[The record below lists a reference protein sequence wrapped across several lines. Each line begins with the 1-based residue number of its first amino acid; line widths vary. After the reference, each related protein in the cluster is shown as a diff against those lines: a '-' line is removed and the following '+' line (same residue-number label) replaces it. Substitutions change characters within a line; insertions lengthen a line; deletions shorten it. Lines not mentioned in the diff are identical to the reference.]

1 MDTNQEDTSKENTI
15 TIRFVVTI
23 TTQEAAKR
31 LQDGHGFEFVP
42 HPTSQVGYMAKEAET
57 TFEDAITYA
66 GTLQGIEGVESAMM
80 TPMATLDTGGRE
92 D

>member
-1 MDTNQEDTSKENTI
+1 MDTNKQEDTSESTI
-15 TIRFVVTI
+15 TIRFVVTVS
-23 TTQEAAKR
+23 TQEAANR
-31 LQDGHGFEFVP
+31 LKDGHGFEFTP

-92 D
+92 E